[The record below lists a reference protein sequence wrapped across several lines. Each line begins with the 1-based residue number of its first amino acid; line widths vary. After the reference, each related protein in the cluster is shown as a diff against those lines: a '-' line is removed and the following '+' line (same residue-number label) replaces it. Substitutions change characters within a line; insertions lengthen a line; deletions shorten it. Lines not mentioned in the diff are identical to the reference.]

1 MVADRVDGRVARRA
15 VHEGPVG
22 WEHVGAEVLEGE
34 VAVGAVG
41 ERAVC
46 VERVVVVVQGCAV
59 EMHLV
64 DEYIVGVGAGLVG
77 LYCPDVEEGHI
88 GC

>member
-41 ERAVC
+41 
-46 VERVVVVVQGCAV
+46 
-59 EMHLV
+59 
-64 DEYIVGVGAGLVG
+64 
-77 LYCPDVEEGHI
+77 
-88 GC
+88 